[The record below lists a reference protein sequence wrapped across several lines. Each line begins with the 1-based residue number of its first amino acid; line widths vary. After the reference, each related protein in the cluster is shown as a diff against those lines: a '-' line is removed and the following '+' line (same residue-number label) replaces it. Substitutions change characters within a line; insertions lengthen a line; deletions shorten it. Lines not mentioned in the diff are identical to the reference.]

1 MTPTRSNLRLR
12 LRLSY
17 HGQNR
22 LRNAIYYDDSGRTL
36 NSLRRMGGLTSG
48 RQPGVRSELGPETNS
63 WVGCQAA
70 RPCST
75 EEGPS
80 AVSRAQPPTQV
91 DVDLDVLT

>member
-1 MTPTRSNLRLR
+1 MSKALSLGLGFITTDCTGYATSRL
-12 LRLSY
+12 
-17 HGQNR
+17 G
-22 LRNAIYYDDSGRTL
+22 DDSGRTL

-70 RPCST
+70 RPFST

-80 AVSRAQPPTQV
+80 ALARPASNPGGRRS
-91 DVDLDVLT
+91 